1 MKRFRV
7 PLIVSGTAL
16 LTALVPLLVMTWLSW
31 IQAVHV
37 EQVQVHDV
45 AERALRRADQSYLKA
60 LAALGRMQR
69 STLPPCS
76 PAHIQL
82 MRLQVLA
89 TPSADQIG
97 YFVDD
102 RLQCTSWGPAQ
113 GAVQWGTADY
123 TTADGATLR
132 LDVRPAATQG
142 MRMLSL
148 RLGAH
153 DVLMDPG
160 HFVNLIGPD
169 DIRVAIATPDGALV
183 ARQAMPDPALLA
195 SLLRDPRDG
204 MNADTLFATAR
215 SDEWLAVA
223 TAPRSRLQKAFVE
236 QIWLFLPG
244 GLLAAVLFAG
254 GGAWLSRRRLSLH
267 GELARAI
274 RRNELYVVYQPII
287 ELNTGICVGA
297 EALVRW
303 QRHDGSTV
311 RPDVFIPI
319 AEDGGLIEAVTDTVI
334 DRVIADMRD
343 LLVSDRS
350 VHIAINIA
358 PGDMISGRAL
368 KVIGRKLEGT
378 RINNPQIWLE
388 ATERGFMDIDR
399 ARVVIAAARHAGHAV
414 AIDDFGVGYS
424 NLQYLQQ
431 LPLDALK
438 IDRSF
443 IEAIGT
449 DSATSPVTD
458 HIIEMARTLGLF
470 VVAEGVETEAQLAYL
485 HARQVEFGQGWL
497 FSQALSPEAFVAFHR
512 QRQQQ
517 YGAARENMQNERHVA
532 EEHVAGSPP
541 PG

>member
-1 MKRFRV
+1 MKRIRV
-7 PLIVSGTAL
+7 PLIVLGMAL
-16 LTALVPLLVMTWLSW
+16 LAALIPLLVMTWLSW
-31 IQAVHV
+31 AQAVHV
-37 EQVQVHDV
+37 EQAQVQDV
-45 AERALRRADQSYLKA
+45 AERALRRADQSYRKA
-60 LAALGRMQR
+60 LDALGRMQR

-76 PAHIQL
+76 QAHIEL
-82 MRLQVLA
+82 MRSQVIA

-97 YFVDD
+97 YFRED
-102 RLQCTSWGPAQ
+102 RMRCTSWGAAN
-113 GAVQWGTADY
+113 GSVHWGTADY

-132 LDVRPAATQG
+132 LDVRPAAAQG
-142 MRMLSL
+142 TRMLSL
-148 RLGAH
+148 RQGAY

-169 DIRVAIATPDGALV
+169 DIQVAIATPDGALV
-183 ARQAMPDPALLA
+183 AQQEMPDPDLLA
-195 SLLRDPRDG
+195 ALLRDPRDG
-204 MNADTLFATAR
+204 MDDDTLFATAR

-223 TAPRSRLQKAFVE
+223 TAPRSRLQATFVE

-267 GELARAI
+267 GELSKAI
-274 RRNELYVVYQPII
+274 RRDELYVVYQPII
-287 ELNTGICVGA
+287 ELSTGICVGA

-303 QRHDGSTV
+303 RRRDGSHV

-334 DRVIADMRD
+334 DRVIADMRE

-350 VHIAINIA
+350 AHIAINIA

-378 RINNPQIWLE
+378 RISNPQIWLE

-438 IDRSF
+438 IDKSF
-443 IEAIGT
+443 IDAIGT
-449 DSATSPVTD
+449 GSATSPVTD

-497 FSQALSPEAFVAFHR
+497 FSKALAPAAFIAFHR
-512 QRQQQ
+512 QRQRQ
-517 YGAARENMQNERHVA
+517 YGAARENMQNERHLA
-532 EEHVAGSPP
+532 DDPP
-541 PG
+541 SLG